1 MEILSLGAFCL
12 LHFGLGQLVITD
24 FNFRHFS
31 HILSIKQRL
40 PATLITISRSVCAT
54 LCYCIIVIDQ
64 LVEIVVDQLIPH
76 LVILGC
82 RLVERVDI
90 CYHCSR
96 FGAVVREVAFAAQV
110 SDSFLGRSSG
120 LMALFVLCRVEHHGW
135 RWRSELALHLLQFY
149 SKQNKVV

>member
-1 MEILSLGAFCL
+1 MPLGAFCL
-12 LHFGLGQLVITD
+12 LHFRLRQLDITH

-31 HILSIKQRL
+31 HILSQKKRL
-40 PATLITISRSVCAT
+40 PAALITISRSVCAS

-64 LVEIVVDQLIPH
+64 LVEVVVDQLIPH

-82 RLVERVDI
+82 RLVEIVDI

-96 FGAVVREVAFAAQV
+96 FRAVVREEAFAAQV
-110 SDSFLGRSSG
+110 SASVLGRSSG
-120 LMALFVLCRVEHHGW
+120 LMILFLLHRVEHHGW
-135 RWRSELALHLLQFY
+135 RWRCEPALQSLQFY